1 MSDIRILIVE
11 DESLIAMM
19 LEDFVESL
27 GYVPVK
33 IVDSVEAGL
42 AALEEETFDVAIL
55 DVNLSNR
62 EPSWPIADALEAS
75 GKPFLFTS
83 GGDIEPPPERHRE
96 RLFLEKPFTLEGV
109 DEAVKTVIAQQ

>member
-1 MSDIRILIVE
+1 MSETRVLIVE

-19 LEDFVESL
+19 LEDFIESL
-27 GYVPVK
+27 GHVPVK
-33 IVDSVEAGL
+33 IVDSVESGL
-42 AALEEETFDVAIL
+42 VALEEEVFDVAIL

-83 GGDIEPPPERHRE
+83 GGDIEPPPERHRD

-109 DEAVKTVIAQQ
+109 DEAIKSVLSP

>member
-1 MSDIRILIVE
+1 MSETRVLIVE

-19 LEDFVESL
+19 LEDFIESL
-27 GYVPVK
+27 GHVPVK
-33 IVDSVEAGL
+33 IVDSVESGL
-42 AALEEETFDVAIL
+42 AALEEEVFDVAIL

-83 GGDIEPPPERHRE
+83 GGDIEPPPERHRD

-109 DEAVKTVIAQQ
+109 DEAIKSVLSP